1 MDSPRPPG
9 GEAPAGAGVDH
20 RLTPPA
26 LFVAA
31 DAFDTSA
38 PQLMGRHAAGHG
50 FLRAMAA
57 AYGSRGG
64 AQAPATLIYPAR
76 DQAELAV
83 RTLMASGWRTRFVCL
98 PAAQPEHW
106 TGFDVLHY
114 PAPFNDALGWQRAR
128 RGWASFALCGI
139 THTLS
144 SEAVMRQLAGHVGG
158 PFAPWDAL
166 VCTSSSVLTAVQS
179 VWREQLDFLS
189 WRLGTPVRPT
199 LPLTPVIPLGVHA
212 GDFAPEARRRAEARA
227 RWGFAEDEVVVLFVG
242 RLSLHAKANP
252 LPMYLACARAAARS
266 GRRIRILECGWFA
279 HDGIRA
285 VFDEAAGLAGV
296 RVDRVDG
303 REAGM
308 TALAYAGADIFV
320 SLSDNIQET
329 YGLTPV
335 EAMAAG
341 LPVVASDWNGYRDT
355 LVDGV
360 TALLVPSRQVTDPAA
375 AEPLIRAYEDG
386 RLDYDRYIGRAH
398 LLVSVDVEAA
408 AAAIARLAQD
418 PALRARLGA
427 AGQARVRAR
436 FDWGVVARLYQALW
450 NEQSG
455 RLRAARTDARAL
467 PPVLPPGMPNPLKM
481 FAHYP
486 SCGLE
491 AGTRIWRVAAQ
502 GAGFPNAQAVLGLG
516 MWNSA
521 RDRLPDSDM
530 LGRTLAELPADPAA
544 ALPVSELAATLGM
557 GTADALRLVAWM
569 HKVGL
574 VDAGSAPAR

>member
-1 MDSPRPPG
+1 MHSP
-9 GEAPAGAGVDH
+9 APQSSSGPTVVGVDH
-20 RLTPPA
+20 RAVPPA

-31 DAFDTSA
+31 DAFDTSTG
-38 PQLMGRHAAGHG
+38 QLMGRHAAGYG

-57 AYGSRGG
+57 AYGGV
-64 AQAPATLIYPAR
+64 APTATLVCPAR
-76 DQAELAV
+76 DQAEFAARILGA
-83 RTLMASGWRTRFVCL
+83 AGWPARFSCL
-98 PAAQPEHW
+98 PVAQPELW
-106 TGFDVLHY
+106 AGFDVLHY
-114 PAPFNDALGWQRAR
+114 PAPISDALGWQRAR
-128 RGWASFALCGI
+128 RGMASFALTGV

-144 SEAVMRQLAGHVGG
+144 SEAVMRQLAAYVDG

-166 VCTSSSVLTAVQS
+166 VCTSRSVLVAVQS
-179 VWREQLDFLS
+179 VWREQLEFLS
-189 WRLGTPVRPT
+189 WRMGMPARPPL

-212 GDFAPEARRRAEARA
+212 RDFAPDPGRRALARS
-227 RWGFAEDEVVVLFVG
+227 RWGFSNDEVVVLFVG

-266 GRRIRILECGWFA
+266 GRPIRILECGWFA

-355 LVDGV
+355 LIDSV
-360 TALLVPSRQVTDPAA
+360 TALLVPSRQVADPAA

-408 AAAIARLAQD
+408 AVAIARLALA
-418 PALRARLGA
+418 PALRAQLGA
-427 AGQARVRAR
+427 AGQARVRANL
-436 FDWGVVARLYQALW
+436 DWRVVARQYQALW
-450 NEQSG
+450 DEQSL
-455 RLRAARTDARAL
+455 RLRAARADARAL
-467 PPVLPPGMPNPLKM
+467 HPVLPPGMPNPLKM
-481 FAHYP
+481 FSHYP
-486 SCGLE
+486 SSGLD
-491 AGTRIWRVAAQ
+491 ADTRVWRASAQ
-502 GAGFPNAQAVLGLG
+502 GAGHPDAQSVLGLG

-521 RDRLPDSDM
+521 RDRLPDVAL
-530 LGRTLAELPADPAA
+530 LGRALAALPADPAA
-544 ALPVSELAATLGM
+544 ALPVSQLAAGLALGA
-557 GTADALRLVAWM
+557 ADALRLVAWM

-574 VDAGSAPAR
+574 VEVGSAPSR